1 MRASK
6 FRLTVSS
13 PLRFQV
19 VRFVRCLQPVLG
31 AGVWAIWAPIFL
43 GGGVSLAAS
52 APVAD
57 PASAAEVE
65 IDRVFRDLAA
75 QAIEKAPDLRIADVT
90 ASQKGAQKY
99 TAYARWL
106 PRLDFQLTRSSSLD
120 YSIVTSGAL
129 GANSA
134 FFFRPAEVQLAR
146 WMLSFSAPLYRR
158 SVHVNLMVAIAE
170 RDQALVALE
179 SRRGEFEFRFRN
191 LLGNYLLQQYRVAT
205 IQSSIEAAKSS
216 LREARLRFEL
226 GEKTKVDVLR
236 AEANLLSLESSRFEV
251 EQKRASDLSAL
262 LSFSGLTVAD
272 LGRAGFSRAL
282 TSEAVILK
290 SLEKFTD
297 THALEA
303 KLQDYLLP
311 AEQLVKASAPA
322 DPLPPS
328 DVTLS
333 LQTQADSASPWVRI
347 GPELQRKI
355 ERQLSENSAAY
366 QSYLKDEDVT
376 RTRALTGPAQE
387 WPELVFQGNWNKQGP
402 GWSEAFQSGSI
413 SHSYALVLNV
423 PLFTWGTTG
432 STYIEASRAREA
444 ASIKSEKDR
453 FEFLSQVED
462 GLIQIQTLRRNL
474 DSLKL
479 KRSQSEEIVRL
490 SFKSYQ
496 LGKGTFFELLS
507 SQNDLITAKQNL
519 AQARTDLANLMG
531 RVSWQ
536 LGVKLQ

>member
-1 MRASK
+1 M
-6 FRLTVSS
+6 S
-13 PLRFQV
+13 PAQHFQV
-19 VRFVRCLQPVLG
+19 VRFLLLALAFALR
-31 AGVWAIWAPIFL
+31 
-43 GGGVSLAAS
+43 GGVSLAAGTPD
-52 APVAD
+52 AT
-57 PASAAEVE
+57 PATTPQVE
-65 IDRVFRDLAA
+65 IDRVFQDLAA
-75 QAIEKAPDLRIADVT
+75 QALGKAPDLRIADVT
-90 ASQKGAQKY
+90 AAQRGAQKY

-106 PRLDFQLTRSSSLD
+106 PRFDFQLTRSSSLD

-129 GANSA
+129 GPNSA
-134 FFFRPAEVQLAR
+134 FIFNPAEVQLAR

-158 SVHVNLMVAIAE
+158 SVHVNLMIAVAE
-170 RDQALVALE
+170 RDQALVQLE
-179 SRRGEFEFRFRN
+179 SKRAEFEFRFRN
-191 LLGNYLLQQYRVAT
+191 FLGSYLLQQYRVAT
-205 IQSSIEAAKSS
+205 IQSSIEAARSS

-272 LGRAGFSRAL
+272 LNQAGITQLFS
-282 TSEAVILK
+282 SEAVTLK
-290 SLEKFTD
+290 
-297 THALEA
+297 ALERFTETRELEV
-303 KLQDYLLP
+303 KLKDYLLP
-311 AEQLVKASAPA
+311 PETQAQDSSQPSS
-322 DPLPPS
+322 PLT
-328 DVTLS
+328 V
-333 LQTQADSASPWVRI
+333 QTQITAQTSTEAGATSPWVRI
-347 GPELQRKI
+347 EPELQRKI
-355 ERQLSENSAAY
+355 EQQLSENSAAY
-366 QSYLKDEDVT
+366 QSYLKDEDVS
-376 RTRALTGPAQE
+376 RTRALSTAAQE

-402 GWSEAFQSGSI
+402 GWTEAFQSSSI
-413 SHSYALVLNV
+413 SHSYALVLSV

-432 STYIEASRAREA
+432 STYLEAKRAREA
-444 ASIKSEKDR
+444 ASIKSEKER

-474 DSLKL
+474 ESLKL

-507 SQNDLITAKQNL
+507 SQNDLITAKQNV

-536 LGVKLQ
+536 LGVKH